1 MKAKTIKASGY
12 PKCLLCKEN
21 VGFAGNFNHPA
32 RQNHRII
39 PLMLNGYRYYMQYS
53 PYVYYNEHCIVLNR
67 KHVPMK
73 VSRKSFENLLD
84 FVTIFP
90 HYFLGSNADLPIVG
104 GSILSHD
111 HYQGGRYTFAMA
123 KAPIEKTYTFP
134 GFENIKVGRVKWP
147 MSTIRLQGEDREEL
161 ADLAEKIL
169 GAWRKYSDPSVEIL
183 AETDGTPH
191 NTITPIA
198 RRRGSLYELDLV
210 LRNNRTTDEYPLG
223 IFHPHAEVHHIKKEN
238 IGLIEV
244 MGLAVLPARL
254 KKEMAL
260 LGAELVKGT
269 PDISGMPEIASH
281 ADWYKMLREKYP
293 EVSQENVEGIL
304 QEEIGK
310 VFEIVLTHAGVYK
323 RDAKGMEAFDRFVAT
338 AAED

>member
-1 MKAKTIKASGY
+1 M
-12 PKCLLCKEN
+12 
-21 VGFAGNFNHPA
+21 
-32 RQNHRII
+32 
-39 PLMLNGYRYYMQYS
+39 
-53 PYVYYNEHCIVLNR
+53 
-67 KHVPMK
+67 
-73 VSRKSFENLLD
+73 
-84 FVTIFP
+84 
-90 HYFLGSNADLPIVG
+90 
-104 GSILSHD
+104 
-111 HYQGGRYTFAMA
+111 
-123 KAPIEKTYTFP
+123 
-134 GFENIKVGRVKWP
+134 
-147 MSTIRLQGEDREEL
+147 
-161 ADLAEKIL
+161 
-169 GAWRKYSDPSVEIL
+169 
-183 AETDGTPH
+183 
-191 NTITPIA
+191 
-198 RRRGSLYELDLV
+198 
-210 LRNNRTTDEYPLG
+210 LRNNRTTKEHPLG
-223 IFHPHAEVHHIKKEN
+223 LFHPHAEVHHIKKEN

-269 PDISGMPEIASH
+269 RDISGMPEIASH